1 MPRWS
6 TVWVWI
12 RGREKSQ
19 NMPIIIGT
27 AGHIDHGKSALVKA
41 LTGTDPD
48 RLAEEHERGMTIDLG
63 FAFLSP
69 EIAFIDVPGHEKFIK
84 NMVAGVSTIDLAML
98 VIAADDGVMPQTREH
113 LDILAL
119 LRLQRGFIVLS
130 KIDLVDAELLELVRE
145 EVREAV
151 KNTFLAGAPLF
162 EVSALTGQ
170 GLPELR
176 EALTVAAAGMPVRPA
191 RATFWLPVDRSFI
204 IKGFGTVV
212 TGTLLSGSASVGES
226 LELLPAGRL
235 VKIRGLQQQ
244 GKTVERVTSGYRTA
258 INLQAVSREEV
269 GRGDVLATPGQFRAS
284 RLMDGRLDLLKSA
297 KKELVNRARVRLH
310 LGTREIMARV
320 KLLDTERLKPGASAL
335 VQFLLEE
342 PAVAMRREPF
352 VMRHYSPAF
361 TIGGGILLEADAA
374 SHRRFDKKVIE
385 HLKALEHP
393 DPMEM
398 ITSALLNDPFA
409 LLAAPEIAARCG
421 LEREQAGELLSGG
434 VERGEFLA
442 FGAGSK
448 SLYVHREGFGQLQE
462 HVVSVL
468 ASFHEREP
476 LKPGMSKAE
485 LRTQAGGGAAP
496 RLFDQALAALVAGQR
511 VVEQPQWVK
520 LASHTIQL
528 GAADEKLAERIT
540 ALLAASLFSPPD
552 EGELAR
558 ELRLPPGEIRR
569 ILGALQGMGRI
580 ARLEGD
586 LFFLHSA
593 LDEAERRLLEFA
605 AGKEEISV
613 SEFREL
619 LGTTRKYA
627 VPLLNWFDHSG
638 RTERIGDNR
647 IINH

>member
-1 MPRWS
+1 
-6 TVWVWI
+6 
-12 RGREKSQ
+12 
-19 NMPIIIGT
+19 MPIIIGT

-113 LDILAL
+113 LDILSL

-151 KNTFLAGAPLF
+151 KGTFLAGAPLF

-176 EALTVAAAGMPVRPA
+176 EALAAAAAGMPARPA
-191 RATFWLPVDRSFI
+191 HGPFWLPVDRSFI

-212 TGTLLSGSASVGES
+212 TGTLLSGSAAVGETI
-226 LELLPAGRL
+226 ELLPAGRL

-244 GKTVERVTSGYRTA
+244 GKPVERVTSGYRTA
-258 INLQAVSREEV
+258 VNLQAVSREEV
-269 GRGDVLATPGQFRAS
+269 GRSDVLATPGQFKAS
-284 RLMDGRLDLLKSA
+284 RLMDGRLDLLGSA
-297 KKELVNRARVRLH
+297 KKELINRARIRLH
-310 LGTREIMARV
+310 LGTREIMARI
-320 KLLDTERLKPGASAL
+320 KLLDVERLKPGASAL
-335 VQFLLEE
+335 VQLLLEG

-352 VMRHYSPAF
+352 VVRHYSPAF
-361 TIGGGILLEADAA
+361 TIGGGIVLEANAA
-374 SHRRFDKKVIE
+374 PHRRFDKKVIE
-385 HLKALEHP
+385 RLKALEHP

-398 ITSALLNDPFA
+398 ITSALLNDPFT
-409 LLAAPEIAARCG
+409 LLTAAGIAARCG
-421 LEREQAGELLSGG
+421 LELEQTGELLAGG
-434 VERGEFLA
+434 VGRGEILA
-442 FGAGSK
+442 FGAGGK
-448 SLYVHREGFGQLQE
+448 TLHVHRDGFAQLQE
-462 HVVSVL
+462 HLVSAL
-468 ASFHEREP
+468 ASFHQREP

-485 LRTQAGGGAAP
+485 LRAQAGSVAAP
-496 RLFDQALAALVAGQR
+496 RLFDLALAALVAGQR

-520 LASHTIQL
+520 LAGHTIRL
-528 GAADEKLAERIT
+528 DAADEKLAERIT
-540 ALLAASLFSPPD
+540 ALLASSPFSPPD
-552 EGELAR
+552 EGEIGRALDLA
-558 ELRLPPGEIRR
+558 PGEIRR
-569 ILGALQGMGRI
+569 LLSALQGMGRI
-580 ARLEGD
+580 VRLEGD
-586 LFFLHSA
+586 LYFLNSA
-593 LDEAERRLLEFA
+593 LEEANRRLLAFA

-619 LGTTRKYA
+619 LGTSRKYA

-647 IINH
+647 IIKRCPPFFDTP